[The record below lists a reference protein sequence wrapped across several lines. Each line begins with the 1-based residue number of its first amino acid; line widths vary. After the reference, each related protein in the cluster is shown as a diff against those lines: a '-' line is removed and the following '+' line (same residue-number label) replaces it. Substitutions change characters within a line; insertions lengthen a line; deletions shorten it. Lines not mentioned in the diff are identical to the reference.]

1 MNDRPWRILV
11 ADDEPVTRE
20 LIKAALEKAGFQVFL
35 AEDGEDAL
43 RQFSDV
49 PCDMVLLDVN
59 MPGLN
64 GHQVC
69 AHLRRQL
76 GEEFPIVMVTG
87 MDDIESIRRAYDAG
101 ATDFIVKPVNWPLLG
116 HRIRY

>member
-1 MNDRPWRILV
+1 MNGRPWRVLV
-11 ADDEPVTRE
+11 ADDEPVTRL

-43 RQFSDV
+43 RQFSAE

-69 AHLRRQL
+69 AHLRHQL
-76 GEEFPIVMVTG
+76 GDEFPIVMVTG
-87 MDDIESIRRAYDAG
+87 MDDIDSIRRAYDAG
-101 ATDFIVKPVNWPLLG
+101 ATCSAASRW
-116 HRIRY
+116 